1 MAFVRK
7 NYIFSALLILA
18 IGATTFFWGSAV
30 RSAPLAVN
38 IGGWFAA
45 TSLPQ
50 LLASRVAVVKGD
62 TLFVIGGKTP
72 SDKPSAEVYTAQL
85 QTDGSL
91 NNWGNTTPLPVPVY
105 LHAAVATA
113 THLYVI
119 GGWDASRSDCC
130 TRADVWRAPFTGNG
144 LGAWE
149 KINDYPI
156 ALDLHDATIVNN
168 RLYVVGGWNGKAALS
183 KVYYAELQA
192 NGLGAWTPALDLPAP
207 LYRLAVT
214 SANNVIYVTGGYNNN
229 DTAQA
234 TVYYTKVNGDG
245 SLASW
250 QQTTKLPEARYYH
263 KVVVQDGK
271 LVVLGGKNDT
281 AEFSSVYAA
290 PINLDGSVGAWSAQP
305 DLPESLYR
313 FAAVTVNKNSS
324 DYIYVF
330 GGFHNLSYRQNVY
343 HSTVPIPPTPTST
356 PTPGPTPT
364 PTPGITLRLDNNPQ
378 RWVAPGEEIAY
389 TIAYQN
395 RGVSNAQNVVI
406 ASIIPAETELV
417 AGSIVANPNA
427 SFSTTGANAGDTITW
442 NLGNL
447 ASTAGGTVGYRVRR
461 IAAPNSPVARAVSI
475 RATGPTT
482 VNPGDQIDYQ
492 ITVTNN
498 VPLTLTNVT
507 VFNALPPGATYIGGA
522 DGPPANNLAKWTI
535 PVLKPDSTVQ
545 LKLSVSATRSLIN
558 NNYWVTTEEGAS
570 AQGSALVITLV
581 GNTPLPA
588 SGDGVSIVNAQA
600 LLNWS
605 QNNQSHQATSN
616 PVFNPSF
623 PNFLPLVEK

>member
-7 NYIFSALLILA
+7 NYIFSALLVLML
-18 IGATTFFWGSAV
+18 GVTTLLWDSV
-30 RSAPLAVN
+30 VHSAPLAVN
-38 IGGWFAA
+38 IGGWFPTAP
-45 TSLPQ
+45 LPQ

-62 TLFVIGGKTP
+62 ILFVIGGKTP

-85 QTDGSL
+85 QADGSL
-91 NNWGNTTPLPVPVY
+91 NSWGSTTPLPVPVY
-105 LHAAVATA
+105 LHAAAATA

-119 GGWDASRSDCC
+119 GGWDASRGDCC
-130 TRADVWRAPFTGNG
+130 TRADVWRAPFTSNG
-144 LGAWE
+144 VGTWE
-149 KINDYPI
+149 KISDYPI
-156 ALDLHDATIVNN
+156 ALDLHDAAIVNN
-168 RLYVVGGWNGKAALS
+168 RLYVIGGWNGKAPLS
-183 KVYYAELQA
+183 KVYYAEIQA

-214 SANNVIYVTGGYNNN
+214 ATNGVLYVTGGYN

-234 TVYYTKVNGDG
+234 TVYYARVNNDG

-281 AEFSSVYAA
+281 TEFSSVYAA
-290 PINLDGSVGAWSAQP
+290 PLNLDGSVGAWSAQP

-330 GGFHNLSYRQNVY
+330 GGLHNLSYRQNVY
-343 HSTVPIPPTPTST
+343 HSAVPTAPTPTST

-378 RWVAPGEEIAY
+378 HWVAPGEEIAY

-395 RGVSNAQNVVI
+395 RGVNNAQNVVI
-406 ASIIPAETELV
+406 ASTIPAETELV
-417 AGSIVANPNA
+417 DGSIVAGPSAN
-427 SFSTTGANAGDTITW
+427 FSITGANAGDTISW
-442 NLGNL
+442 ELGNL
-447 ASTAGGTVGYRVRR
+447 ASTASGTVGYRVRR
-461 IAAPNSPVARAVSI
+461 IAGTNSSVARAVSI
-475 RATGPTT
+475 QASGPAT
-482 VNPGDQIDYQ
+482 VNQGAQIDYQ

-507 VFNALPPGATYIGGA
+507 VFNALPEGATYIGGA
-522 DGPPANNLAKWTI
+522 DGPPANNLVKWTM
-535 PVLKPDSTVQ
+535 PSLKPDSTVT
-545 LKLSVSATRSLIN
+545 LKLSVSAPRSIIN

-588 SGDGVSIVNAQA
+588 SGDGVSIINAKA

-605 QNNQSHQATSN
+605 ANNQSHQATSN
-616 PVFNPSF
+616 AVFNPSF
-623 PNFLPLVEK
+623 PVFLPLVNK

>member
-7 NYIFSALLILA
+7 NYIFSALFVLA
-18 IGATTFFWGSAV
+18 LGATTFLWHSV
-30 RSAPLAVN
+30 VHSAPFAVN

-45 TSLPQ
+45 APLPQ

-62 TLFVIGGKTP
+62 ILFVIGGKTP

-85 QTDGSL
+85 QADGSL
-91 NNWGNTTPLPVPVY
+91 NSWGSTTPLPVPVY

-130 TRADVWRAPFTGNG
+130 TRADVWRAPFAGNG
-144 LGAWE
+144 VGAWE

-168 RLYVVGGWNGKAALS
+168 RIYVVGGWNGKAALS
-183 KVYYAELQA
+183 KVYYAEIQA
-192 NGLGAWTPALDLPAP
+192 NGLGAWTPALDLPTP

-214 SANNVIYVTGGYNNN
+214 AANGVIYVTGGYN

-234 TVYYTKVNGDG
+234 TVYYAKVNGDG

-290 PINLDGSVGAWSAQP
+290 PLNLDGSVGAWSAQP
-305 DLPESLYR
+305 ELPESLYR

-343 HSTVPIPPTPTST
+343 HSTVPAPPTPTPT

-364 PTPGITLRLDNNPQ
+364 PTPGISLQLNNNPQ

-395 RGVSNAQNVVI
+395 RGVNNAQNVVI

-417 AGSIVANPNA
+417 AGSIVASPNA
-427 SFSTTGANAGDTITW
+427 SFSTTGANTGDTITW

-461 IAAPNSPVARAVSI
+461 ITGPASSVARAVSI

-482 VNPGDQIDYQ
+482 VNQGAQIDYQ
-492 ITVTNN
+492 ITITNN

-507 VFNALPPGATYIGGA
+507 VFNALPEGATYIGGA
-522 DGPPANNLAKWTI
+522 NSPPANNLAKWTMPI
-535 PVLKPDSTVQ
+535 LKPDSTVQ
-545 LKLSVSATRSLIN
+545 LKLSVSATRSVIN
-558 NNYWVTTEEGAS
+558 SNYWVTTEEGAS
-570 AQGSALVITLV
+570 AQDSALVITQV

-588 SGDGVSIVNAQA
+588 RGDGVAIINAQA

-623 PNFLPLVEK
+623 PIFLPQVEK